1 MIAVGLKLGL
11 LYAFIMWFDGRILS
25 WSCLMRPIVLAPL
38 SGLVMGD
45 IRTGILMGAALES
58 VYMGIVHIG
67 GATPA
72 DAPLAAVITTAF
84 AILTDAGM
92 EAAIALS
99 IPIGTVMASFNSLCQ
114 PIWAGVAPSLTKMI
128 VKGEVK
134 KFEISAH
141 LLTIAAVLVPGL
153 ACAAA
158 VAFGV
163 EGLESLLTV
172 MPGWVMTGMRAAG
185 SMMMAIGFAILTSMI
200 WSKEVGYFFFFGYVL
215 VKYLGMDTLA
225 IAILGAIVAATVFLS
240 EKRTIDLKNKLE
252 KMAAVGGVTKEE
264 EEFF

>member
-45 IRTGILMGAALES
+45 VGTGILMGAALES
-58 VYMGIVHIG
+58 VYMGISSIG

-72 DAPLAAVITTAF
+72 DAPLAAIITTAF

-99 IPIGTVMASFNSLCQ
+99 IPIGTVMASFNSLCL
-114 PIWAGVAPSLTKMI
+114 PIWAALAPMLTKMI
-128 VKGEVK
+128 TKGEVK

-141 LLTIAAVLVPGL
+141 LMTIAAVLVPGL

-163 EGLESLLTV
+163 EGLQSFLAM
-172 MPGWVMTGMRAAG
+172 MPGWFMTGLGAAG
-185 SMMMAIGFAILTSMI
+185 GMMMAIGFAILTSMI
-200 WSKEVGYFFFFGYVL
+200 WSREIGYFFFFGYVL
-215 VKYLGMDTLA
+215 VRYLNMDTLA
-225 IAILGAIVAATVFLS
+225 IAILGAILAATIFLS
-240 EKRTIDLKNKLE
+240 EKRTIDLNNRME
-252 KMAAVGGVTKEE
+252 KMAAAGSVTKEE